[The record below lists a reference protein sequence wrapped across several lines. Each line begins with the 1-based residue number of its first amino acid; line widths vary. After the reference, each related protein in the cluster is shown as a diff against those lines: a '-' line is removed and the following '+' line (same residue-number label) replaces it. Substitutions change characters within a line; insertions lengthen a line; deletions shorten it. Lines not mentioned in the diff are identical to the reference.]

1 MRRVETGEVYSG
13 EIPLEYFKE
22 DKFKDKNY
30 LDAAVEIVTK
40 GIKKISITKNEP
52 ILICRGYVLSNIRE
66 YLNSKGYDIRE
77 KKITG
82 LTQKFAEMEFKKSL
96 VKLGVGSLKDVE
108 SLRNFYNYI
117 EWIKKDIPSRER
129 FVKTGWSSWKKW
141 KKKLNG

>member
-30 LDAAVEIVTK
+30 LDASVEIVTK
-40 GIKKISITKNEP
+40 GIKKINITKNEP

-82 LTQKFAEMEFKKSL
+82 LTQEFAEMEFKKSL

-141 KKKLNG
+141 KKKING